1 MDVPPPPQEGIA
13 HALHALGCSVVAMIS
28 ASFSSLDRRVKVR
41 DMAFYVLFAGFAGFM
56 MYFGMQACGASWY
69 LSFAL
74 ALPFGYCIYGIVAAL
89 RKSDGTVS
97 RLDFGG
103 WFAARY
109 KVNVDKDNE
118 EERKNVP

>member
-13 HALHALGCSVVAMIS
+13 HALHALGCSAVAMIA

-56 MYFGMQACGASWY
+56 MYFGMYACGVSWY
-69 LSFAL
+69 LCLAI
-74 ALPFGYCIYGIVAAL
+74 ALPFGFCIYGIVGAL

-97 RLDFGG
+97 RLDIGG
-103 WFAARY
+103 WLAARY
-109 KVNVDKDNE
+109 KVKVDNE